1 LRFRCVCNSRL
12 PLLAVLHAQHSFMI
26 RIILYTLTVALIL
39 AWLAA
44 VSAVAQTPKDI
55 NDVWNLLHE
64 YGVEGPNQTD
74 PEGLAVR
81 LIGASGGGAP
91 EVNLSS
97 GAQVNLAAGAG
108 VRVNN
113 EFADA
118 AWVRWSGQNVGVYNA
133 TSDPLRVVV
142 SGFEGS
148 ASVQTWQPTEAEYFN
163 AYSGLDSK
171 SQVQNLEGYI
181 NDAAT
186 QKNRFTDGL
195 ADITPEIQAPSSQ
208 QTTFDVPFAA
218 RGAVQASSLRID
230 TSGYSGFRTALVFLE
245 GLWFM
250 VVLMRYIREGVA

>member
-1 LRFRCVCNSRL
+1 
-12 PLLAVLHAQHSFMI
+12 MI
-26 RIILYTLTVALIL
+26 RIIFYTLTLALII

-44 VSAVAQTPKDI
+44 VSAVAQTTKDI

-64 YGVEGPNQTD
+64 YGVEGPSGAE

-113 EFADA
+113 QLNDA
-118 AWVRWSGQNVGVYNA
+118 AWVRWNGQNVGVYNA
-133 TSDPLRVVV
+133 TSDPLRVRI

-148 ASVQTWQPTEAEYFN
+148 ASINQWHVVEDNDF
-163 AYSGLDSK
+163 YSYNGDNSQSQIYPLHSAADSIATPRDRVSNGLTS
-171 SQVQNLEGYI
+171 
-181 NDAAT
+181 
-186 QKNRFTDGL
+186 
-195 ADITPEIQAPSSQ
+195 ITPQITAPSSQ

-250 VVLMRYIREGVA
+250 VVLMRYVREGVA